1 MRKIAFLF
9 FTSTFLWSAPVGN
22 PVSPDLIEKGVFTPC
37 DSSFNFRLGYEGDFV
52 SDGRMKQNSGERVDF
67 FEQYTNSA
75 IATLNLLDRVDL
87 YGVLGSSVIRSN
99 WRFELFSDETI
110 HRIKIKTD
118 ADFLWAVGGRAILY
132 QWWNTFLG
140 FGGRYSFC
148 NYHNRELSSDGE
160 QYPVESTHLI
170 WKQWQ
175 LNLDLSYKIHLFT
188 PYIGVKYSQQ
198 EAKIGDFSVP
208 ISSNGLGSNQL
219 VNRDPVGFYLG
230 CGLCSGKY
238 LMINLEG
245 RLIDEEAIS
254 LTADLRF

>member
-1 MRKIAFLF
+1 MRKIVLLLVLSAV
-9 FTSTFLWSAPVGN
+9 LWSAPVGN
-22 PVSPDLIEKGVFTPC
+22 PASPELIEKGVFTPC
-37 DSSFNFRLGYEGDFV
+37 DSSMDLRFGYEGDFV
-52 SDGRMKQNSGERVDF
+52 SDGRMKQNSGARVDL

-75 IATLNLLDRVDL
+75 TATLNLLDRVDL

-99 WRFELFSDETI
+99 WRFEQLSDETI
-110 HRIKIKTD
+110 HRIKIKTN

-148 NYHNRELSSDGE
+148 HYHARELASDGV
-160 QYPVESTHLI
+160 QSPVMGTHLI

-175 LNLDLSYKIHLFT
+175 VNLDLSYKIHLFT
-188 PYIGVKYSQQ
+188 PYIGIKYSQE
-198 EAKIGDFSVP
+198 EAKIGDFSVA
-208 ISSNGLGSNQL
+208 IASNGSGANQL
-219 VNRDPVGFYLG
+219 MNRDPVGLYLG
-230 CGLCSGKY
+230 CGLSSGKY